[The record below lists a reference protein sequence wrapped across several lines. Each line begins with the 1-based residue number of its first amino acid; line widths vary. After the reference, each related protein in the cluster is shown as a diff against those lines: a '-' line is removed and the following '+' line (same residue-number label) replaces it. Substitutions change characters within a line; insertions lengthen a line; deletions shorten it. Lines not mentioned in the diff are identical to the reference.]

1 MSGRPRPLDDY
12 EQRFAPHGGTD
23 AGYLRHHFAR
33 FCATKAL
40 VEATWRRPGAR
51 VLDVGAHWLHQ
62 SLMFALDGYRVTAAD
77 LPVTMEAA
85 NVVTLAQAHAI
96 RLIGVADLGAGD
108 SLHALPDDAF
118 DLVILGEVLEHLAF
132 NPVALWREIYRV
144 LAAGGRIVVT
154 TPNYYALTRRHL
166 ARART
171 WTGGGGG
178 IGVDEI
184 LETPTHGH
192 HWKEYSRRE
201 LVRYFRLLSPD
212 FEVGRALYIEDDAA
226 AGEPVARAAARAL
239 RRAIPPLRER
249 LHVEVEVARK
259 TRGIAIEPAWD
270 RRET

>member
-1 MSGRPRPLDDY
+1 MSGGMRPLEGY

-40 VEATWRRPGAR
+40 VEAAWQRPGAR

-62 SLMFALDGYRVTAAD
+62 SLLFALDGYRVTAAD
-77 LPVTMEAA
+77 LPVTIEAA
-85 NVVTLAQAHAI
+85 NVVALARAHAI
-96 RLIGVADLGAGD
+96 RLVGVADLGARE
-108 SLHALPDDAF
+108 SLRALPDDAF

-201 LVRYFRLLSPD
+201 LMRYFARLSPD
-212 FEVGRALYIEDDAA
+212 FVLHRALYVEDASPP
-226 AGEPVARAAARAL
+226 GEPAARRLVRAV
-239 RRAIPPLRER
+239 RRMLPPLRER
-249 LHVEVEVARK
+249 LHVEVDLPRK
-259 TRGIAIEPAWD
+259 SRGIAIEPRWHGV
-270 RRET
+270 